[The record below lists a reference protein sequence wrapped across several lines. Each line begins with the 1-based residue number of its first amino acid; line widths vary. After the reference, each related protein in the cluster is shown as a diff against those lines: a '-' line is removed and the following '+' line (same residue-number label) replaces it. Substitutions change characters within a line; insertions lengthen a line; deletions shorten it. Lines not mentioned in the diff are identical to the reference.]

1 MEEGLFYRLSELPGF
16 LPMAER
22 TLRKLAEDGKLPGA
36 VRLGHLWLVEREKLE
51 AHVGRKLP
59 EPQKAPA

>member
-1 MEEGLFYRLSELPGF
+1 
-16 LPMAER
+16 MAER